1 MPDYHLYD
9 EWLEGER
16 QNWTK
21 SEASFH
27 SEFKMY
33 TDYSIG
39 FLTRGCFRK
48 CPFCVNKK
56 YNHVFKHS
64 PLDEFYDPS
73 RKKICLLDDNFF
85 GCPHWREMLEQL
97 RATKKPFV
105 FKQGLDERLLNDEK
119 CELLFG
125 SKYDG
130 DLIFA
135 FDNIEDYD
143 LIKSKLEIIDKYR
156 KKKNVKFYVL
166 TGFESTDITD
176 IENTFKRIAL
186 LLEHGCMPYVMRYQN
201 KNEKPYLSSPF
212 KDMYVTLARWCN
224 QPSFIKKISF
234 REFCHKSQEMNK
246 KKICSAM
253 RALNMIEKDYPHI
266 AETYFDITMNTNRAA
281 HN

>member
-9 EWLEGER
+9 EWLSIEKAKS
-16 QNWTK
+16 TK
-21 SEASFH
+21 SEAAFH
-27 SEFKMY
+27 NEYKMY

-56 YNHVFKHS
+56 YSHVFKHS

-97 RATKKPFV
+97 KATGKPFV
-105 FKQGLDERLLNDEK
+105 FKQGLDERLLTDEK
-119 CELLFG
+119 CKLLFG

-130 DLIFA
+130 DIIFA

-143 LIKSKLEIIDKYR
+143 LIKSKLEIIDKY
-156 KKKNVKFYVL
+156 KGKKNVKFYVL
-166 TGFESTDITD
+166 TGFESTDIVD

-186 LLEHGCMPYVMRYQN
+186 LLEHRCLPYVMRYQN
-201 KNEKPYLSSPF
+201 KDEKPYLSSPF
-212 KDMYVTLARWCN
+212 KCVYNAIACWCN
-224 QPSFIKKISF
+224 QPSLLRKLSF
-234 REFCHKSQEMNK
+234 RQFCEKRQESRKNV
-246 KKICSAM
+246 ICPDMKALMMLEQDYPELAEKYLDLKM
-253 RALNMIEKDYPHI
+253 RA
-266 AETYFDITMNTNRAA
+266 
-281 HN
+281 